1 MTVPRS
7 LGRRLSTCD
16 VVQTERPRPEVDL
29 LVASA
34 ELAAERVVVAGGA
47 LLAKPRGS
55 RVGRVAVT
63 DPACRTL

>member
-1 MTVPRS
+1 M
-7 LGRRLSTCD
+7 
-16 VVQTERPRPEVDL
+16 VQTERPRPEVDL